1 LSIILKLYIMKKRK
15 VKSLRLNKN
24 NVSNLSTVF
33 GGRAPGSLGSNPA
46 ALSDDCLPSL
56 PHTDCNCGSD
66 FNKGC
71 GSIIGHC

>member
-1 LSIILKLYIMKKRK
+1 MKKQHF
-15 VKSLRLNKN
+15 KSLTLNKK
-24 NVSNLSTVF
+24 SISHLSF
-33 GGRAPGSLGSNPA
+33 LKGGRAPGNDTISDPVGIT
-46 ALSDDCLPSL
+46 DDCPPSI

>member
-1 LSIILKLYIMKKRK
+1 MKKRK
-15 VKSLRLNKN
+15 VNSLQLNKN
-24 NVSNLSTVF
+24 NVSNLNAIF
-33 GGRAPGSLGSNPA
+33 GGRAPGGGTISDPVGIT
-46 ALSDDCLPSL
+46 DDCPPSL